1 MDAKRNTGFDI
12 AKGIAF
18 IGVVWGHF
26 LSPYGTVII
35 YTFNLPLFF
44 VVSGFFLST
53 KKPVR
58 EYILSKV
65 KQLFPPY
72 FITGAIMIVM
82 VYIQGLM
89 AGMDPQEAM
98 GPAMERTGALL
109 YGTGLIPTH
118 PMFDVPF
125 VGPIWFLPALFFA
138 LLIVRVCIISPV
150 GYLGI
155 AVCVALGYYSSLYI
169 WLPMEIQAGAVM
181 SGYAAIGYIVRR
193 ITEAVKKDKT
203 TVQNTMICLG
213 VFIITLVVWLLYLRG
228 EKESILFCINQYP
241 RGLVDYF
248 GSPFAIFTVILCSI
262 LIISHI
268 PVVSTYL
275 SFIGK
280 NSLVMLCAHAVD
292 TMMIS
297 WSFYFEAF
305 DEITWRELL
314 LLTAIKFAIYSVVV
328 LIYNLLHQ
336 HLGKLPGD
344 KSDQK

>member
-1 MDAKRNTGFDI
+1 MSAKRNTGFDI

-53 KKPVR
+53 KKPVG
-58 EYILSKV
+58 EYIISKI

-72 FITGAIMIVM
+72 FITGIIMIIM
-82 VYIQGLM
+82 AFIKGLM
-89 AGMDPQEAM
+89 DKMDVREAM
-98 GPAMERTGALL
+98 VPAMERTGALL
-109 YGTGLIPTH
+109 YGAGLIPVH

-138 LLIVRVCIISPV
+138 LLIVRVCILTPA

-155 AVCVALGYYSSLYI
+155 VACVALGYYSSQYI

-181 SGYAAIGYIVRR
+181 SGYVAIGYIVRQ
-193 ITEAVKKDKT
+193 ISEAVKKEKT
-203 TVQNTMICLG
+203 TVQNTMICIGL
-213 VFIITLVVWLLYLRG
+213 FIITLIVWLLYLED

-262 LIISHI
+262 LVISHI

-280 NSLVMLCAHAVD
+280 NSLIMLCAHAVD
-292 TMMIS
+292 TMMIT
-297 WSFYFEAF
+297 WSIYFDSF

-314 LLTAIKFAIYSVVV
+314 ILTVIKFAIYSVVV
-328 LIYNLLHQ
+328 MIYNRF
-336 HLGKLPGD
+336 KKAISPA
-344 KSDQK
+344 S